1 MLAKHNDSY
10 NENKSLTVELKA
22 LYDQTKAK
30 VGDEDLAHIRNVAA
44 YSKAIKARSDALIQ
58 QGGKSNAVLRGSV
71 LGALHTLLEFSE
83 LGHNI
88 MHGSYDHLPDC
99 GEYHS
104 ERWVWGIVADPHE
117 WRVMHHQNH
126 HPFTNIVGKDHDIG
140 YSFLRLKPGQSWYGH
155 NIIQF
160 PLLWSLA
167 LTPSYYFT
175 FVTGTSAART
185 EGRSVLSKETLAQ
198 SFKLI
203 KEHAIKN
210 FVKEPFSVSRKR
222 LLPTLTGNYASM
234 VLGYFLTT
242 AILLLEHHAPNVELF
257 SDPGEDET
265 EEDYFRRQI
274 LATSNFTPYAD
285 LDNYFKK
292 LLAEEVK
299 FDNPPPF
306 EVFYGGLN
314 THLEHHLFP
323 DLPCNRQREIQPL
336 VKQLCL
342 KHGLPYNVTPF
353 ETVVPY
359 MIQNIFKLTLPAGEF
374 EQGKPTKILKKPI
387 ELFRRIAYG
396 TRYKLPDSMTY
407 LQKPSFYNVPVKVLA
422 AYPQAEGQALKVH
435 LEKPVGWDE
444 VTWEAGAFISVRVEV
459 NGESLVRQYSL
470 LKDSIDAGNSL
481 EITVKRV
488 EGGRVS
494 NHIND
499 HIKTNSHM
507 ILVGTPQSS
516 PDFIMTEVPKQSL
529 FLAGGVGITPII
541 SMLRKAHREASHSR
555 GTLLYFNR
563 NENSIIFEHELREL
577 ADASG
582 FDVQF
587 ICDELNPSYVHREK
601 MQQAKLSPELLSTLV
616 SDVTQRE
623 VYVCAPLGFIT
634 ASKSM
639 LLDLGLPETQFHT
652 ESFTA
657 PVVEHP
663 TDGKDHVIQFA
674 KSGVDI
680 VVDGGTTLLEAAR
693 QAGVNIPSGC
703 ERGLCRAC
711 VCNKLEGLTHLD
723 EHKAT
728 PDIRITTCNS
738 LPRSDRLVLDI

>member
-1 MLAKHNDSY
+1 MLVAHNDDSSK
-10 NENKSLTVELKA
+10 NQSLVLELKA
-22 LYDQTKAK
+22 LYDTTKAK

-44 YSKAIKARSDALIQ
+44 YSKAIKARSDKLIQ
-58 QGGKSNAVLRGSV
+58 QGGKPNAVMRGSV
-71 LGALHTLLEFSE
+71 LGALHILLEFSE

-88 MHGSYDHLPDC
+88 MHGSYDHLPNC
-99 GEYHS
+99 GEFHS

-160 PLLWSLA
+160 PLLWSIA

-185 EGRSVLSKETLAQ
+185 EGRRVLSKETLAQ

-203 KEHAIKN
+203 KQHALKN
-210 FVKEPFSVSRKR
+210 FIKEPLSVSPKR
-222 LLPTLTGNYASM
+222 VLPTFAGNYAST

-242 AILLLEHHAPNVELF
+242 AVLLLEHHAPNVELF
-257 SDPGEDET
+257 SDPGDDES
-265 EEDYFRRQI
+265 EEEYFRRQI

-285 LDNYFKK
+285 LDHYFKK
-292 LLAEEVK
+292 LLAEEVR

-323 DLPCNRQREIQPL
+323 DLPCNRQREIQPR

-342 KHGLPYNVTPF
+342 KYGLPYNVTPF

-359 MIQNIFKLTLPAGEF
+359 MIKNIFKLTLPTGEL
-374 EQGKPTKILKKPI
+374 EQGKPTKILKKPM
-387 ELFRRIAYG
+387 ELLRRIAYG
-396 TRYKLPDSMTY
+396 TRYKQPDIMTY
-407 LQKPSFYNVPVKVLA
+407 LQKPLFYNVPVKVVA
-422 AYPQAEGQALKVH
+422 VYPQAEGQALKVH
-435 LEKPVGWDE
+435 LEKPLGWEE

-459 NGESLVRQYSL
+459 DGQSLVRQYSL

-488 EGGRVS
+488 ADGRVS
-494 NHIND
+494 NYING
-499 HIKTNSHM
+499 HIKTNSTM
-507 ILVGTPQSS
+507 IVVGTPQSS
-516 PDFIMTEVPKQSL
+516 PDFIMKEVPQQSL

-541 SMLRKAHREASHSR
+541 SMLRKAHREAPDSR

-563 NENSIIFEHELREL
+563 NESSIIFEHELREI

-587 ICDELNPSYVHREK
+587 ICDALNSEDAHRGQ

-616 SDVTQRE
+616 PDITQRE
-623 VYVCAPLGFIT
+623 VYVCAPPGFIA

-657 PVVEHP
+657 PSVEHP

-674 KSGVDI
+674 RSDVEI
-680 VVDGGTTLLEAAR
+680 IVDGGTTLLEAAR
-693 QAGVNIPSGC
+693 QAGVHIASGC

-723 EHKAT
+723 EHKAS
-728 PDIRITTCNS
+728 PDTRITTCNS
-738 LPRSDRLVLDI
+738 LPRSDRLVLDV